1 MSKKSSKGANAT
13 TTETV
18 NAETGETVNAETGEI
33 VTGALS
39 ISQQA
44 LSSSVT
50 LPDGRKVT
58 VLKQVTVPVLK
69 HKEGETVMITV
80 LEPMYIGK
88 ELKASADGTKSKP
101 ATLVKVTDI
110 KTNRAGL
117 YIVPAIVSDTWAN
130 DYAEHAYVGK
140 SFAIEKLPARD
151 GKRYKDIN
159 MLEIGISE

>member
-1 MSKKSSKGANAT
+1 MAKKPENTKATANEA
-13 TTETV
+13 V
-18 NAETGETVNAETGEI
+18 DAETGEI
-33 VTGALS
+33 VRGALS

-44 LSSSVT
+44 LSGVVT

-58 VLKQVTVPVLK
+58 VVKQVTVPVLK

-80 LEPMYIGK
+80 LDVMYIGK

-110 KTNRAGL
+110 KTNRPGL
-117 YIVPAIVSDTWAN
+117 YIVPAIVADTWSTE
-130 DYAEHAYVGK
+130 YAGDAYVGK

-159 MLEIGISE
+159 MLEIGVS